1 MFKLFVDLKKGKK
14 AFTLIELLVVI
25 AIIAILIGL
34 LLPAV
39 QKVREAAAKTQCA
52 NNLKQVGLSLHNFAS
67 TYSVLPTSGEGI
79 TGTGVTA
86 FDTISTFT
94 AILPYME
101 QENVYKLINPARH
114 YASNDV
120 GGATGVAA
128 TQVPFQTVI
137 KAFVCPA
144 NPAHQGKDAQNYG
157 LSDYMP
163 IAYCDI
169 DPTFGMR
176 WNNNAGKKKGALTL
190 TGTVNYKKGGTGAN
204 VVDTYVASM
213 TGGMSLTAVS
223 DGTSNTVALMEDVGR
238 GVVFSGA
245 NLTTS
250 SKYVDP
256 DGGANVTTG
265 IVAPGVSGNRR
276 IGRWAEP
283 DQGNGWSGPPT
294 WPVVAAMSG
303 TSCATTAATAPTTSA
318 GTCNTRKMINNTP
331 SSLASTW
338 ATNNYGPNDEP
349 FSFHTGGAYAVYADG
364 HVGFLT
370 DAISPLVAGGLAT
383 AQGGE
388 NFQLP

>member
-1 MFKLFVDLKKGKK
+1 MMFKRLADLEKGKK

-52 NNLKQVGLSLHNFAS
+52 NNLKQVGLSLHSFAA
-67 TYSVLPTSGEGI
+67 TYSCLPTSGEGI
-79 TGTGVTA
+79 TGAGVTA

-120 GGATGVAA
+120 GAA
-128 TQVPFQTVI
+128 PQIPFQTVI
-137 KAFVCPA
+137 KAFVCPG

-163 IAYCDI
+163 VAYCDI

-190 TGTVNYKKGGTGAN
+190 TGTVNYKKGGTGAI
-204 VVDTYVASM
+204 VTDTYVASM
-213 TGGMSLTAVS
+213 TGGMSLSGVS
-223 DGTSNTVALMEDVGR
+223 DGTSNTVAFIEDVGR
-238 GVVFSGA
+238 GVVFMGA
-245 NLTTS
+245 NMTAS
-250 SKYVDP
+250 SKYADP
-256 DGGANVTTG
+256 DGGAIVTTG
-265 IVAPGVSGNRR
+265 GVGSNRR

-303 TSCATTAATAPTTSA
+303 TSCATTAGTTPTTSA
-318 GTCNTRKMINNTP
+318 GTCSSRKMINNTP
-331 SSLASTW
+331 SNLASTW
-338 ATNNYGPNDEP
+338 SINNYGPNDEP
-349 FSFHTGGAYAVYADG
+349 FSFHTGGAFAVYADG

-370 DAISPLVAGGLAT
+370 DSISPLVAGGLAT

-388 NFQLP
+388 NVTPP

>member
-1 MFKLFVDLKKGKK
+1 MMFKRLADLEKGKK

-79 TGTGVTA
+79 TAAGVTA
-86 FDTISTFT
+86 FDTASTFT
-94 AILPYME
+94 SILPYME

-120 GGATGVAA
+120 GAA
-128 TQVPFQTVI
+128 PQIPFQTVI
-137 KAFVCPA
+137 KAFVCPG

-163 IAYCDI
+163 VAYCDI

-190 TGTVNYKKGGTGAN
+190 TGTVNYKKGGTGAI
-204 VVDTYVASM
+204 VTDTYVASM
-213 TGGMSLTAVS
+213 TGGMSLSGVS
-223 DGTSNTVALMEDVGR
+223 DGTSNTVAFIEDVGR
-238 GVVFSGA
+238 GVVFMGA
-245 NLTTS
+245 NMTTS

-256 DGGANVTTG
+256 DNNTNVTTG
-265 IVAPGVSGNRR
+265 VVAPGISGNRR

-303 TSCATTAATAPTTSA
+303 TSCATTAGTTPTTSA
-318 GTCNTRKMINNTP
+318 GTCSSRKMINNTP
-331 SSLASTW
+331 SNLASTW
-338 ATNNYGPNDEP
+338 SINNYGPNDEP
-349 FSFHTGGAYAVYADG
+349 FSFHTGGAFAVYADG

-388 NFQLP
+388 NVTPP

>member
-1 MFKLFVDLKKGKK
+1 MMFKRLVDLEKGKK

-67 TYSVLPTSGEGI
+67 TYSCLPTSGEGI
-79 TGTGVTA
+79 TGANATA

-114 YASNDV
+114 YGANDV

-144 NPAHQGKDAQNYG
+144 NPAHQGKDTQNYG
-157 LSDYMP
+157 LCDYMP
-163 IAYCDI
+163 IAYSDI

-176 WNNNAGKKKGALTL
+176 WNHANGKKKGALSL
-190 TGTVNYKKGGTGAN
+190 TGTVAYGPAAAS
-204 VVDTYVASM
+204 TYVASM

-238 GVVFSGA
+238 GVVFMGA
-245 NLTTS
+245 NMTTS

-256 DGGANVTTG
+256 DNNTNVTTG
-265 IVAPGVSGNRR
+265 VVAPGISGNRR

-294 WPVVAAMSG
+294 WPVVAAMNG

-388 NFQLP
+388 NVTPP